1 MSEPANPISTWESLY
16 RTQVTVLREILTE
29 FPTDEVSFTE
39 YDVLFNLY
47 QQPGHA
53 LRIRE
58 LNKHLLLTQPSVS
71 RLLDR
76 LAARELVTKSPDPTD
91 ARGTIVAL
99 TPAGVDVFRRVGAQH
114 GRSITAR
121 MAALSPAEQAQLRAL
136 TEKLRAGAEHG

>member
-29 FPTDEVSFTE
+29 F
-39 YDVLFNLY
+39 
-47 QQPGHA
+47 
-53 LRIRE
+53 
-58 LNKHLLLTQPSVS
+58 
-71 RLLDR
+71 
-76 LAARELVTKSPDPTD
+76 PTD